1 MDFIKPNSIKN
12 IHKLS
17 IAPMMDCTDKH
28 FRMIM
33 RKISSKALLYT
44 EMIVAQSLVFT
55 NKKENFLDF
64 NDEEHPISI
73 QFGGD
78 DPKILKEA
86 AQMAQDWGYDEINF
100 NVGCP
105 SPRVCSGNFGASL
118 MKEPEK
124 VAKCIESL
132 KNNCNLPGTIKH
144 RIGVDNDDSFV
155 NLNNFVRIIANAG
168 ADRFIVHARKA
179 ILKIIFKPM
188 QVLASSL
195 ASKEEWNF
203 SKDEWK
209 ARLSPESYYILREE
223 GTERAF
229 SSELNNEKRKGV
241 FHCAG
246 CDLPLF
252 LSDKKFDSGTGW
264 PSFWDPIQGSVAT
277 KVDFKLI
284 VPRTEYHCSRCGG
297 HQGHVF
303 NDGPLPTGKRYCN
316 NGLALR
322 FVPD

>member
-1 MDFIKPNSIKN
+1 MELITFYVSKYMNQFLSRRTFILIPTMS
-12 IHKLS
+12 
-17 IAPMMDCTDKH
+17 
-28 FRMIM
+28 
-33 RKISSKALLYT
+33 
-44 EMIVAQSLVFT
+44 
-55 NKKENFLDF
+55 
-64 NDEEHPISI
+64 
-73 QFGGD
+73 
-78 DPKILKEA
+78 ILKT
-86 AQMAQDWGYDEINF
+86 F
-100 NVGCP
+100 
-105 SPRVCSGNFGASL
+105 
-118 MKEPEK
+118 
-124 VAKCIESL
+124 
-132 KNNCNLPGTIKH
+132 
-144 RIGVDNDDSFV
+144 
-155 NLNNFVRIIANAG
+155 
-168 ADRFIVHARKA
+168 
-179 ILKIIFKPM
+179 FKPM
-188 QVLASSL
+188 QVLASSIASKDEWNL
-195 ASKEEWNF
+195 SKEEWK
-203 SKDEWK
+203 S
-209 ARLSPESYYILREE
+209 RLSRESYYILREE

-322 FVPD
+322 FVPE

>member
-1 MDFIKPNSIKN
+1 MNQFLSRRTFILIPTMS
-12 IHKLS
+12 
-17 IAPMMDCTDKH
+17 
-28 FRMIM
+28 
-33 RKISSKALLYT
+33 
-44 EMIVAQSLVFT
+44 
-55 NKKENFLDF
+55 
-64 NDEEHPISI
+64 
-73 QFGGD
+73 
-78 DPKILKEA
+78 ILKT
-86 AQMAQDWGYDEINF
+86 F
-100 NVGCP
+100 
-105 SPRVCSGNFGASL
+105 
-118 MKEPEK
+118 
-124 VAKCIESL
+124 
-132 KNNCNLPGTIKH
+132 
-144 RIGVDNDDSFV
+144 
-155 NLNNFVRIIANAG
+155 
-168 ADRFIVHARKA
+168 
-179 ILKIIFKPM
+179 FKPM
-188 QVLASSL
+188 QVLASSI
-195 ASKEEWNF
+195 ASKEDWNLT
-203 SKDEWK
+203 KEEWK
-209 ARLSPESYYILREE
+209 SRLSPESYYILREE

>member
-1 MDFIKPNSIKN
+1 MNQFLSRRAFI
-12 IHKLS
+12 
-17 IAPMMDCTDKH
+17 
-28 FRMIM
+28 
-33 RKISSKALLYT
+33 
-44 EMIVAQSLVFT
+44 LV
-55 NKKENFLDF
+55 
-64 NDEEHPISI
+64 PAMS
-73 QFGGD
+73 
-78 DPKILKEA
+78 
-86 AQMAQDWGYDEINF
+86 
-100 NVGCP
+100 
-105 SPRVCSGNFGASL
+105 
-118 MKEPEK
+118 
-124 VAKCIESL
+124 
-132 KNNCNLPGTIKH
+132 
-144 RIGVDNDDSFV
+144 
-155 NLNNFVRIIANAG
+155 
-168 ADRFIVHARKA
+168 

-188 QVLASSL
+188 KVLASSL
-195 ASKEEWNF
+195 ASKDEWNL

-209 ARLSPESYYILREE
+209 SRLSPESYYILREE

-229 SSELNNEKRKGV
+229 SSQLNNEKSKGV

-252 LSDKKFDSGTGW
+252 LSDKKYDSGTGW